1 MNVTTKKILIGLA
14 CAFLSLSTS
23 FAQKKSSQPLQS
35 VREETGYEG
44 NRIKEL
50 LTDENAMNFLVVGDW
65 GRNGQFKQKEVA
77 ERMGEAAH
85 QLEAQFV
92 ISTGDNFYL
101 NGIASTEDP
110 AWQSSFEGI
119 YTNHA
124 LMCNW
129 YPVLGNHDYR
139 GNSQAQIDYSKKSRR
154 WVFPNRYY
162 SFERVIN
169 YKKNEEKV
177 LFVFIDTNPFD
188 TKLDAERHPDLAQQD
203 TVAQKKWLEE
213 TLANSKAKWKIVVG
227 HHPLYTSGKRL
238 GKTQDIINA
247 FDQVFQKH
255 KVDVY
260 FAGHEHD
267 LQHQTPENKVT
278 HHFVSG
284 AGSEVRETGKTSMTK
299 FSASSHGFMAVSL
312 YDNKMLVQIVDER
325 GNILYKTTI
334 EKQP

>member
-1 MNVTTKKILIGLA
+1 MNIINKTLLLGLC
-14 CAFLSLSTS
+14 CAVLSSHS
-23 FAQKKSSQPLQS
+23 VFAQKKSSQPLQS
-35 VREETGYEG
+35 VREDTGYEG

-50 LTDENAMNFLVVGDW
+50 ITDESAMNFLVVGDW

-77 ERMGEAAH
+77 ERMGEAAQ
-85 QLEAQFV
+85 QLDAQFV
-92 ISTGDNFYL
+92 ISTGDNFYI
-101 NGIASTEDP
+101 NGVASTEDP
-110 AWQSSFEGI
+110 AWTSSFENI
-119 YTNHA
+119 YTHHA

-139 GNSQAQIDYSKKSRR
+139 GNSQAEIDYSKKSRR

-162 SFERVIN
+162 SFEKTID
-169 YKKNEEKV
+169 YKKSKEKV

-188 TKLDAERHPDLAQQD
+188 TGLDVERHPDLSKQD
-203 TVAQKKWLEE
+203 TAAQKKWLNE
-213 TLANSKAKWKIVVG
+213 TLANSKAKWKIVIG

-247 FDQVFQKH
+247 FDKVFQQH

-284 AGSEVRETGKTSMTK
+284 AGSEIRETGKAPMTK
-299 FSASSHGFMAVSL
+299 FSASAHGFMTVSL
-312 YDNKMLVQIVDER
+312 
-325 GNILYKTTI
+325 
-334 EKQP
+334 